1 MLYSFIVNVV
11 DPWGFWPFHLIWVGW
26 HQKMSSLA
34 DSSCWF
40 VETGAAAPIGACNLV
55 MRRTH
60 PNMHSSFWMH
70 WFPSSLLLLNV
81 DSFLRLPR
89 VVACLARWK
98 KTLGGFFTN
107 GFCAAMLLLSFL
119 FGTKPVFLQIDWQG
133 LGFSDCRPPNVQ
145 SMRSSDTRYALA
157 CLPFELVAFSSLHL
171 MMGSKQCKS
180 SQSPLRA
187 PFAQL
192 VAIPVTLRDLA
203 LNMQLWHRPVI
214 HFLKVHFPAWMLLKK
229 DFFLKSFW
237 AHELL
242 FFGPSLLLVFL
253 LSALT
258 FHFVEKPWG
267 LVLRRFSER
276 CSTLVLRVFI
286 AGYSI
291 LCCLV
296 WYTDW
301 IKWLPTAYP

>member
-1 MLYSFIVNVV
+1 
-11 DPWGFWPFHLIWVGW
+11 
-26 HQKMSSLA
+26 
-34 DSSCWF
+34 
-40 VETGAAAPIGACNLV
+40 
-55 MRRTH
+55 
-60 PNMHSSFWMH
+60 MHSSFWMH

-119 FGTKPVFLQIDWQG
+119 LGTKPVFLQIDWQG

-157 CLPFELVAFSSLHL
+157 CLPFELVAFSSLQL
-171 MMGSKQCKS
+171 MIGSKQCKA

-187 PFAQL
+187 PLAQL

-229 DFFLKSFW
+229 
-237 AHELL
+237 L
-242 FFGPSLLLVFL
+242 FFWSLFGRM
-253 LSALT
+253 SCC
-258 FHFVEKPWG
+258 F
-267 LVLRRFSER
+267 LVLRCCWSFCSLRWHFISWKNLGPWCFVASQSDARRWFYAFS
-276 CSTLVLRVFI
+276 
-286 AGYSI
+286 
-291 LCCLV
+291 
-296 WYTDW
+296 
-301 IKWLPTAYP
+301 